1 MVFGMTIFSSLFGK
15 SSTYP
20 KTILITGASS
30 GIGKAL
36 AKIYAA
42 PNVNLCLIGRDA
54 DRLEKTTKICKEM
67 GANVIKKQI
76 DVVNKKEIKKVIED
90 FNKEYC
96 LDLVIANAGISAGT
110 GEMGETEEQARQI
123 FDVNMTGLLNTIFP
137 AIDIFKKNK
146 RGQIALMSSLA
157 GFKGFPSAPAYSAS
171 KGFVK
176 NYGEALRGD
185 LRKDGIKLS
194 VICPGFV
201 KSRITDANDFY
212 MPFLMKGEKAAKI
225 IRKGLLKNKPLIAFP
240 RVMHFLVWIIG
251 ATPSFITDKTLLL
264 LPNKK

>member
-1 MVFGMTIFSSLFGK
+1 MTIFSLFNK
-15 SSTYP
+15 KHLYP

-36 AKIYAA
+36 SLAYAA
-42 PNVNLCLIGRDA
+42 PQINLCLIGRDA
-54 DRLEKTTKICKEM
+54 DRLAETAAACREKGAHVTEAQINVTKKT
-67 GANVIKKQI
+67 ALRKL
-76 DVVNKKEIKKVIED
+76 IED
-90 FNKEYC
+90 YDKEYH

-110 GEMGETEEQARQI
+110 GQMGETEKQARQI
-123 FDVNMTGLLNTIFP
+123 FDVNMTGLQNTIFP
-137 AIDIFKKNK
+137 AMDIFMKKG

-176 NYGEALRGD
+176 NYGEALRGY
-185 LRKDGIKLS
+185 LRGYGVHLT

-212 MPFLMKGEKAAKI
+212 MPFLMEGEKAARI
-225 IRKGLLKNKPLIAFP
+225 IQKGLLKNKPLIAFP
-240 RVMHFLVWIIG
+240 RIMHFLVWVIG
-251 ATPSFITDKTLLL
+251 AMPSFLTDKALFL
-264 LPNKK
+264 LPKKSSQA